1 MTGTSRIVHVMVTS
15 LATVQLPGMLH
26 KHRRSGRQHYTASSL
41 LQLSW
46 DVAQLAELPLICT
59 HSQFQGLSQD
69 NLLDVL
75 TLLHSPTLNHRT
87 FTNALSRQDLNVPPS
102 DYYPYTEV
110 NVWKGPTALFRRLT

>member
-1 MTGTSRIVHVMVTS
+1 MFLELSAEKSPAAGVIGMTGTSRIVHVMVTS

-59 HSQFQGLSQD
+59 HSHFQGRLSQD
-69 NLLDVL
+69 NLLNVL
-75 TLLHSPTLNHRT
+75 TLLHSPTLDNRPFHKCIIQTRSEHAT
-87 FTNALSRQDLNVPPS
+87 
-102 DYYPYTEV
+102 
-110 NVWKGPTALFRRLT
+110 K